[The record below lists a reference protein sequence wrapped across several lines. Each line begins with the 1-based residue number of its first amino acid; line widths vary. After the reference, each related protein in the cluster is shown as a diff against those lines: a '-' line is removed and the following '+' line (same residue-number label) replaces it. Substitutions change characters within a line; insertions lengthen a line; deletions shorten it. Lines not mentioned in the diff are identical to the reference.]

1 MNYILHGHDEGRVKQ
16 KINALKTKHHIQNVI
31 VFDATDDEQQD
42 VFNEMDTISIFDDD
56 KMIVIEN
63 ATFLSSKDTTKYDI
77 KGFIDRSTNDES
89 VILVFCCPSD
99 KLDTRK
105 KAVKELI
112 SKSTVYPCIALDE
125 KSLPGYINEE
135 LKKLN
140 LKMDRDAIKW
150 FSARAGFDALRIE
163 QELIKF
169 KTFNDHI
176 TLKDVQDLMVCE
188 PLNDV
193 FKMVDALFERN
204 ALRLLAYYRNF
215 RKLNME
221 PVAINGLLSGQI
233 RFLFQVRVLMDQ
245 GNSKEEIAR
254 RLKAHPYRV
263 QINRQRAY
271 NFTSDELLEKLSILA
286 KLDQDM
292 KMGLVDKD
300 EGFEQFI
307 LGMLQ

>member
-1 MNYILHGHDEGRVKQ
+1 MYSMRWIL
-16 KINALKTKHHIQNVI
+16 
-31 VFDATDDEQQD
+31 FP
-42 VFNEMDTISIFDDD
+42 FFDDD

-193 FKMVDALFERN
+193 FKMVDALF
-204 ALRLLAYYRNF
+204 
-215 RKLNME
+215 
-221 PVAINGLLSGQI
+221 
-233 RFLFQVRVLMDQ
+233 
-245 GNSKEEIAR
+245 
-254 RLKAHPYRV
+254 
-263 QINRQRAY
+263 
-271 NFTSDELLEKLSILA
+271 
-286 KLDQDM
+286 
-292 KMGLVDKD
+292 
-300 EGFEQFI
+300 
-307 LGMLQ
+307 